1 MLFVNMENVDA
12 KPIPFVKGS
21 ITDST
26 REFTI
31 ALINAS
37 GVFKVAVTVI
47 FVGEHFTTT
56 FT

>member
-1 MLFVNMENVDA
+1 MLFMNMENVDT

-26 REFTI
+26 WELTI
-31 ALINAS
+31 ALINAA

-47 FVGEHFTTT
+47 FVGKHFTTT
-56 FT
+56 LT